1 MDFDD
6 SNTNFMDNPK
16 FSPAKTNKF
25 KQDVFQKLGN
35 ILEGLNHIDLNPKTN
50 QIDKVRFEELV
61 QQPDYE

>member
-50 QIDKVRFEELV
+50 
-61 QQPDYE
+61 